1 MKKLIRGLVRVL
13 GLLCLVLTALPAW
26 SAVSLSSPANN
37 ALYLA
42 PASAIPV
49 RANASASGGATVV
62 QVDFYANGNLIGT
75 DTTSPYQFDWTNVA
89 AGTYVITAKMTDS
102 NQVETTSSPRTIN
115 VAANNT
121 APTVSLTAPANNA
134 SYITPSSVTATA
146 TASGPE
152 LNDLL
157 QRVEFYL
164 NGNLAAT
171 VTSAP
176 YTTSLS
182 GLADGT
188 YSLTA
193 VAVDGQGA
201 QTTSAARTFSIG
213 QNQPPT
219 VSITTPLDNSK
230 WHAPA
235 GFPFMVSAA
244 APETNDTLTVEFYA
258 NGNLIGTRTNA
269 PWSITT
275 SNLTAGTYVL
285 TAKAIDGQGANTI
298 SNPRTIVVSDTN
310 NNPTVSITAP
320 AASSNFAAPAPS
332 ITVSASANAGEVN
345 GWITRVEFYV
355 NGQLVNTDTAGP
367 FSFNWTNVPAGSYAI
382 TAKAVDQ
389 LNGET
394 TSAAVNV
401 TVGAASIFFVHTD
414 HLNTPRLITNNV
426 GQAVWTWNNDDPFG
440 ANVPN
445 ENPSALGDFTCNLRL
460 PGQYFDKETNLH
472 YNYFR
477 DYDAGIGRYV
487 QSDPIGLLGGRN
499 VYLYVENP
507 LSAID
512 PLGLM
517 GRGGPGNSSG
527 GSVNKGSGKTIPI
540 PDGSASVGVQLAG
553 IVGVSGKAGE
563 TGVAVDMASRQFCF
577 YIQECKIEGVGLCVA
592 GGLSLGVQQGRLSSG
607 QAQQA
612 GYTIIG
618 GRGLAA
624 DVQVTM
630 DPKGN
635 VGGVKGLVPGV
646 GIGIGGGAISCE
658 TGYLCWKF

>member
-1 MKKLIRGLVRVL
+1 MKKIESAPTGALRMVRLVVLVL
-13 GLLCLVLTALPAW
+13 GLLPLPAFA
-26 SAVSLSSPANN
+26 AVSLTSPNNN

-42 PASAIPV
+42 PAAAIPV
-49 RANASASGGATVV
+49 KANASVSGATIV
-62 QVDFYANGNLIGT
+62 QMEFYANGNLIGT
-75 DTTSPYQFDWTNVA
+75 DATSPYQFDWTNVA
-89 AGTYVITAKMTDS
+89 AGTYVITAKSIDS
-102 NQVETTSSPRTIN
+102 NSVETTSSPRTIN

-134 SYITPSSVTATA
+134 SYISPSNVSASA

-201 QTTSAARTFSIG
+201 QTTSAARSFSIG

-235 GFPFMVSAA
+235 GFMFQVSAA

-258 NGNLIGTRTNA
+258 NGNLIGTRSSA
-269 PWSITT
+269 PWSINT

-285 TAKAIDGQGANTI
+285 TAKAIDGQGANTT

-332 ITVSASANAGEVN
+332 ITVSATANAGEVN

-355 NGQLVNTDTAGP
+355 NGVLTNTDTAGP

-401 TVGAASIFFVHTD
+401 TVGAASIHFIHTD

-445 ENPSALGDFTCNLRL
+445 ENPSSLGDFTCNLRL
-460 PGQYFDKETNLH
+460 PGQYFDKETNTH
-472 YNYFR
+472 YNMAR
-477 DYDAGIGRYV
+477 DYDAVIGRYI
-487 QSDPIGLLGGRN
+487 QSDPIGLEGGLNTYGYAAASPLGF
-499 VYLYVENP
+499 
-507 LSAID
+507 ID
-512 PLGLM
+512 PDGLKVTLIC
-517 GRGGPGNSSG
+517 RPVQGPIGLLYDHCFVHVTCPSEG
-527 GSVNKGSGKTIPI
+527 INKT
-540 PDGSASVGVQLAG
+540 
-553 IVGVSGKAGE
+553 
-563 TGVAVDMASRQFCF
+563 
-577 YIQECKIEGVGLCVA
+577 
-592 GGLSLGVQQGRLSSG
+592 LSLFGSFP
-607 QAQQA
+607 
-612 GYTIIG
+612 YF
-618 GRGLAA
+618 
-624 DVQVTM
+624 
-630 DPKGN
+630 
-635 VGGVKGLVPGV
+635 
-646 GIGIGGGAISCE
+646 GGGARKSVATPDTYKKNPAYPDNPSKKNPYTVDIEACNNSCCEYEKAVLARFSDYIGDSYEGLRYNSNNFARYLISDPRFCASVPSDAPRRAP
-658 TGYLCWKF
+658 GIQP

>member
-1 MKKLIRGLVRVL
+1 MTKLIGALARVS
-13 GLLCLVLTALPAW
+13 GVLCLVLTALPAW
-26 SAVSLSSPANN
+26 SAVSLSSPTNN

-42 PASAIPV
+42 PAAAIPV

-62 QVDFYANGNLIGT
+62 QVDFYADGNLIGT

-134 SYITPSSVTATA
+134 SYISPSSVTATA

-201 QTTSAARTFSIG
+201 QATSAARTFSIG

-230 WHAPA
+230 WHSPA
-235 GFPFMVSAA
+235 GFSFMVNAA
-244 APETNDTLTVEFYA
+244 APETNDMLSVEFYA
-258 NGNLIGTRTNA
+258 NGNLLGTRTNA
-269 PWSITT
+269 PWTFNVSD
-275 SNLTAGTYVL
+275 LAAGTYVL
-285 TAKAIDGQGANTI
+285 TAKAIDGQGANTT
-298 SNPRTIVVSDTN
+298 STPRTIVVSDTN

-320 AASSNFAAPAPS
+320 AASSNFAVPAPS

-394 TSAAVNV
+394 ISAAVNV
-401 TVGAASIFFVHTD
+401 TVGAASIYFVHTD

-426 GQAVWTWNNDDPFG
+426 GQAVWSWNNDDPFG

-445 ENPSALGDFTCNLRL
+445 ENPSGAGTFTCNLRL

-477 DYDAGIGRYV
+477 DYAPDIGRYW
-487 QSDPIGLLGGRN
+487 QSDPIGLIGGTNTYSYVSNMPLHASDISGLKITGEWVMTPRN
-499 VYLYVENP
+499 EHSGYTWEGVDPTFDWRLFPPTIFVGILHFQVYGRIIYEVKCTDDMNQCGQDHKAWKVNGARPYATPRIGIRFGPAILPAHLQLAALMINGSLEGG
-507 LSAID
+507 SAI
-512 PLGLM
+512 
-517 GRGGPGNSSG
+517 S
-527 GSVNKGSGKTIPI
+527 TINGHI
-540 PDGSASVGVQLAG
+540 
-553 IVGVSGKAGE
+553 AGE
-563 TGVAVDMASRQFCF
+563 IAKLSRDPTVFCM
-577 YIQECKIEGVGLCVA
+577 Q
-592 GGLSLGVQQGRLSSG
+592 SR
-607 QAQQA
+607 
-612 GYTIIG
+612 
-618 GRGLAA
+618 
-624 DVQVTM
+624 
-630 DPKGN
+630 
-635 VGGVKGLVPGV
+635 
-646 GIGIGGGAISCE
+646 
-658 TGYLCWKF
+658 

>member
-1 MKKLIRGLVRVL
+1 MKKLIKELARISGV
-13 GLLCLVLTALPAW
+13 LCLAMLALPAI
-26 SAVSLSSPANN
+26 SAVSLTSPNNN

-42 PASAIPV
+42 PVAAIPV
-49 RANASASGGATVV
+49 KANASATGGATVV

-75 DTTSPYQFDWTNVA
+75 DTTSAYQFDWTNVP

-182 GLADGT
+182 GLADGS

-201 QTTSAARTFSIG
+201 QTASAARSFSIG

-235 GFPFMVSAA
+235 GFMFQVSAA

-258 NGNLIGTRTNA
+258 NGNLIGTRTSA

-275 SNLTAGTYVL
+275 SNLAAGTYVL
-285 TAKAIDGQGANTI
+285 TAKAIDGQGANTT
-298 SNPRTIVVSDTN
+298 SAPRTIVVSDTN

-332 ITVSASANAGEVN
+332 ITVIASANAGEVN

-355 NGQLVNTDTAGP
+355 NGVLTNTDTAGP
-367 FSFNWTNVPAGSYAI
+367 WSFNWTNVPAGSYAI

-401 TVGAASIFFVHTD
+401 TVGAASIYFVHTD

-426 GQAVWTWNNDDPFG
+426 GQAVWSWNNDDPFG

-460 PGQYFDKETNLH
+460 PGQYFDTETNLH

-477 DYDAGIGRYV
+477 DYDPTIGRYV
-487 QSDPIGLLGGRN
+487 QSDPIGLRGGIN
-499 VYLYVENP
+499 TYLYV
-507 LSAID
+507 SAD
-512 PLGLM
+512 PMTGTDPY
-517 GRGGPGNSSG
+517 GWKTFKICGAERGIKFPDNFGPYSFTQACINHDGCYEDCIRRPTKEECDKAFFTDTMNACKDIPFFFR
-527 GSVNKGSGKTIPI
+527 VLGSGRECVDYAFKF
-540 PDGSASVGVQLAG
+540 SLA
-553 IVGVSGKAGE
+553 VERLGKKAFDE
-563 TGVAVDMASRQFCF
+563 ARRKCPP
-577 YIQECKIEGVGLCVA
+577 C
-592 GGLSLGVQQGRLSSG
+592 
-607 QAQQA
+607 
-612 GYTIIG
+612 
-618 GRGLAA
+618 
-624 DVQVTM
+624 
-630 DPKGN
+630 PK
-635 VGGVKGLVPGV
+635 
-646 GIGIGGGAISCE
+646 
-658 TGYLCWKF
+658 

>member
-1 MKKLIRGLVRVL
+1 
-13 GLLCLVLTALPAW
+13 
-26 SAVSLSSPANN
+26 
-37 ALYLA
+37 
-42 PASAIPV
+42 
-49 RANASASGGATVV
+49 
-62 QVDFYANGNLIGT
+62 
-75 DTTSPYQFDWTNVA
+75 
-89 AGTYVITAKMTDS
+89 MTDS

-201 QTTSAARTFSIG
+201 QTTSAARSFSIG
-213 QNQPPT
+213 ANQPPT
-219 VSITTPLDNSK
+219 VSITTPLDNSQ
-230 WHAPA
+230 WHSPA

-258 NGNLIGTRTNA
+258 NGNLIGTRTSA

-285 TAKAIDGQGANTI
+285 TAKAIDGQGANTT
-298 SNPRTIVVSDTN
+298 SAPRTIVVSDAN
-310 NNPTVSITAP
+310 NNPTVSISAP
-320 AASSNFAAPAPS
+320 AANANFPAPAPS
-332 ITVSASANAGEVN
+332 ITVTASANAGEVN

-367 FSFNWTNVPAGSYAI
+367 WSFNWTNVPAGSYAI

-394 TSAAVNV
+394 TSAAINV
-401 TVGAASIFFVHTD
+401 TVGAASIYFVHTD

-477 DYDAGIGRYV
+477 DYDPAIGRYV
-487 QSDPIGLLGGRN
+487 QSDPVGLQGGVN
-499 VYLYVENP
+499 TYLYVLDP
-507 LSAID
+507 LTQID
-512 PLGLM
+512 PAGLM
-517 GRGGPGNSSG
+517 GYGGG
-527 GSVNKGSGKTIPI
+527 
-540 PDGSASVGVQLAG
+540 GSASKATPRWYGRVTSPVPTSTPSAAPSSPSCNGRWVAVGGADPQLPR
-553 IVGVSGKAGE
+553 VLRLCTCYWLCMDCNYPVMWSGNKYDLPATTNQLTVDYSTSRSSNDGDIESGNYCLCIRKPGPE
-563 TGVAVDMASRQFCF
+563 TGCA
-577 YIQECKIEGVGLCVA
+577 CK
-592 GGLSLGVQQGRLSSG
+592 
-607 QAQQA
+607 
-612 GYTIIG
+612 
-618 GRGLAA
+618 
-624 DVQVTM
+624 
-630 DPKGN
+630 
-635 VGGVKGLVPGV
+635 
-646 GIGIGGGAISCE
+646 
-658 TGYLCWKF
+658 

>member
-1 MKKLIRGLVRVL
+1 MKKLIRELARVS
-13 GLLCLVLTALPAW
+13 GLLCLAMVALPAW
-26 SAVSLSSPANN
+26 SAVSLTSPNNN

-42 PASAIPV
+42 PAAAIPV
-49 RANASASGGATVV
+49 KANASVSGATVV

-75 DTTSPYQFDWTNVA
+75 DTTSPYQFDWNSVA

-102 NQVETTSSPRTIN
+102 NAVETTSSPRTIN

-152 LNDLL
+152 LNDLP

-182 GLADGT
+182 GLADGS

-201 QTTSAARTFSIG
+201 QTTSAARSFSIG

-235 GFPFMVSAA
+235 GFMFQVGAA

-275 SNLTAGTYVL
+275 SNLAAGTYVL
-285 TAKAIDGQGANTI
+285 TAKAIDGQGANTT
-298 SNPRTIVVSDTN
+298 SAPRTIVVSDTN

-332 ITVSASANAGEVN
+332 INVTASANAGEVN

-355 NGQLVNTDTAGP
+355 NGNLTHTDAAGP
-367 FSFNWTNVPAGSYAI
+367 WSFNWTNVPAGSYAI

-401 TVGAASIFFVHTD
+401 TVGAASIYFVHTD

-477 DYDAGIGRYV
+477 DYEAATGRYV
-487 QSDPIGLLGGRN
+487 QSDPIGLDGGVN
-499 VYLYVENP
+499 VYVYPMNP
-507 LSAID
+507 LIDTDFFGLRKNRRGQEIEIPQGMISPNIASGECKVICVWRNAIQMGVIHLGTAGLGAAANAIRAGAGHIIERTVTMVD
-512 PLGLM
+512 VPL
-517 GRGGPGNSSG
+517 
-527 GSVNKGSGKTIPI
+527 
-540 PDGSASVGVQLAG
+540 
-553 IVGVSGKAGE
+553 
-563 TGVAVDMASRQFCF
+563 TGVHIYDCW
-577 YIQECKIEGVGLCVA
+577 QECAKKENMCTGFDPYP
-592 GGLSLGVQQGRLSSG
+592 QKMQRLQSR
-607 QAQQA
+607 ARRNA
-612 GYTIIG
+612 
-618 GRGLAA
+618 
-624 DVQVTM
+624 
-630 DPKGN
+630 N
-635 VGGVKGLVPGV
+635 
-646 GIGIGGGAISCE
+646 
-658 TGYLCWKF
+658 